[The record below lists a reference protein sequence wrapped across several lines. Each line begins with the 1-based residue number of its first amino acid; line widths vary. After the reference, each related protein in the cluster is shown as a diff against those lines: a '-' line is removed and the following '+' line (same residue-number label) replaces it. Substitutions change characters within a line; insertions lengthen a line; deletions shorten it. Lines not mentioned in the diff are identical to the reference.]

1 MKIALCGNPNVGKTT
16 LFNRLTRS
24 GAPVGNW
31 HGVTVEAR
39 SRRIRGTDVTV
50 TDLPGAYSLTPRT
63 AEEKVT
69 SDGVLFGDYDVIFC
83 VAEVN
88 NLRRNLYILT
98 QIAEAGKPVALI
110 VNMMD

>member
-39 SRRIRGTDVTV
+39 SKRIRGTDVTV
-50 TDLPGAYSLTPRT
+50 ADLPGAYSLTPRT

-88 NLRRNLYILT
+88 NLRRNLYI
-98 QIAEAGKPVALI
+98 
-110 VNMMD
+110 